1 MTQAH
6 HSEPTSPADRPIDRP
21 INRKGWI
28 SRLDRMT
35 RNPRVL
41 ALALGFA
48 AANAAAA
55 VGVIVLT
62 PRAQVPVTAAVPK
75 VTMARLAPA
84 IPEPLARAD
93 QRHRI
98 IVGDVV
104 RRLPRAQTWHPPHML
119 PPGSGVDATP
129 DQTRIAPIA
138 LKMPGADRA
147 PRVDIS
153 PADLLPGLQPDLQPD
168 LQPGGL
174 TAALPRGLPDTVS
187 PQPDPQVKLASLTPE
202 TALTP
207 ALVRPRARP
216 DQSDLTDLA
225 DLTDGAQQVD
235 LNDINLLAVSL
246 RPQARPERL
255 FVAKTPSEP
264 TLSEERDLTTLAALP
279 RGIDRPVS
287 GAACNARLTRAIPK
301 RKGSAKG
308 GKAVM
313 VGLMGAGGTTRDKAV
328 VREILKGNTPSF
340 LRDLVPVEV
349 TGRARDGSRTSI
361 VFCVMP
367 DYLAV
372 GSDRDFVRVP
382 MGMPA
387 ATQIAARFDMMLPT
401 RQMVDQIYRAAD
413 VRVAPKPMTPGPQM
427 SSTDYLLRHNKT
439 VEGQIRGASVRGR
452 LVSGLKKDLVLTNR
466 LNSNR
471 GRVAIYG
478 WHRTNG
484 KAIQPLST
492 VHGKNYADY
501 SHGIRLISQTAYL
514 NGRPV
519 RLADLFA
526 DPAYAGLISDEGPIR
541 AAQIQLASA
550 R

>member
-6 HSEPTSPADRPIDRP
+6 HSESNIPAD
-21 INRKGWI
+21 RKGWI
-28 SRLDRMT
+28 STLDRMT
-35 RNPRVL
+35 RNPRILSV
-41 ALALGFA
+41 ALGFA
-48 AANAAAA
+48 ALNAAAA
-55 VGVIVLT
+55 VGVLVMA
-62 PRAQVPVTAAVPK
+62 PQPQAPANAAAPQ

-84 IPEPLARAD
+84 QP
-93 QRHRI
+93 RHRV
-98 IVGDVV
+98 IVGNVV
-104 RRLPRAQTWHPPHML
+104 RRLPRAQTWYPPHML
-119 PPGSGVDATP
+119 PSGGNMATAP
-129 DQTRIAPIA
+129 DQPRIAPVA
-138 LKMPGADRA
+138 LMSPGADSVPRFDKA
-147 PRVDIS
+147 PATPLPEALTASLPRV
-153 PADLLPGLQPDLQPD
+153 
-168 LQPGGL
+168 
-174 TAALPRGLPDTVS
+174 VS

-202 TALTP
+202 EALTSTP
-207 ALVRPRARP
+207 IRPRARP
-216 DQSDLTDLA
+216 ELA
-225 DLTDGAQQVD
+225 DIAQQAD
-235 LNDINLLAVSL
+235 LNEINQLAVSL
-246 RPQARPERL
+246 RPQVRPEGL
-255 FVAKTPSEP
+255 LVAKAPSEP
-264 TLSEERDLTTLAALP
+264 RQADATEFTTLAALP

-287 GAACNARLTRAIPK
+287 GATCNTRLTRAIPK

-313 VGLMGAGGTTRDKAV
+313 AGLMGSGGTTRDSAV
-328 VREILKGNTPSF
+328 VREVLAGNTPSF

-349 TGRARDGSRTSI
+349 NGRARDGSRTSI

-372 GSDRDFVRVP
+372 GSDRDFIRVP

-387 ATQIAARFDMMLPT
+387 ASQIAASFDMLLPT

-427 SSTDYLLRHNKT
+427 SSTDYLVRHNKT
-439 VEGQIRGASVRGR
+439 VEGQIRGASVQGQ
-452 LVSGLKKDLVLTNR
+452 LASGHKKDLVLTNR

-501 SHGIRLISQTAYL
+501 SHGVRLISQTAYL

-526 DPAYAGLISDEGPIR
+526 DPTYAELISDEGPIR
-541 AAQIQLASA
+541 AAQLQLASA

>member
-6 HSEPTSPADRPIDRP
+6 HSETNLPVD
-21 INRKGWI
+21 RKGWI
-28 SRLDRMT
+28 TRLDRMS
-35 RNPRVL
+35 RNPRYLSV
-41 ALALGFA
+41 ALGFA
-48 AANAAAA
+48 ALNAAAA
-55 VGVIVLT
+55 VGVLVMA
-62 PRAQVPVTAAVPK
+62 PQPQAPATAAAPQ

-84 IPEPLARAD
+84 QPPKRVIDRV
-93 QRHRI
+93 

-104 RRLPRAQTWHPPHML
+104 RRLPRAQTWYPPHML
-119 PPGSGVDATP
+119 PSTDLTAAP
-129 DQTRIAPIA
+129 DQPRIAPVA
-138 LKMPGADRA
+138 LMSPGADSA
-147 PRVDIS
+147 PRINS
-153 PADLLPGLQPDLQPD
+153 APAAPLPEA
-168 LQPGGL
+168 L
-174 TAALPRGLPDTVS
+174 TASLPRVATPA
-187 PQPDPQVKLASLTPE
+187 PDPQVKLASLT
-202 TALTP
+202 TDAILTP
-207 ALVRPRARP
+207 APVRPRMRP
-216 DQSDLTDLA
+216 DVPELALQA
-225 DLTDGAQQVD
+225 DLNQ
-235 LNDINLLAVSL
+235 INQLAVSL
-246 RPQARPERL
+246 RPQLRPEGL
-255 FVAKTPSEP
+255 FVAKTPAEP
-264 TLSEERDLTTLAALP
+264 READEHEITTLAALP
-279 RGIDRPVS
+279 RGIERPVS
-287 GAACNARLTRAIPK
+287 GATCNTRLTRAIPN

-308 GKAVM
+308 GKVVM
-313 VGLMGAGGTTRDKAV
+313 AGLMGSGGTTRDGAV
-328 VREILKGNTPSF
+328 VREVLSGNTPSF

-349 TGRARDGSRTSI
+349 NGRARDGSRTNI

-387 ATQIAARFDMMLPT
+387 ASQIAARFDMMLPT

-427 SSTDYLLRHNKT
+427 SSTDYLVRHNKT
-439 VEGQIRGASVRGR
+439 VEGQIRGASVDGR
-452 LVSGLKKDLVLTNR
+452 LASGHKKDLVLTNR

-501 SHGIRLISQTAYL
+501 SHGVRLISQTAYL

-526 DPAYAGLISDEGPIR
+526 DPTYAELISDEGPIR
-541 AAQIQLASA
+541 AAQLQLASA